1 MDAATDRHERLFRDH
16 ADAVYRYALRRDP
29 GGAEDLMAEVFL
41 VAWRRL
47 DDVPA
52 EAQLPWL
59 LGVARRAH
67 ANQRRS
73 AGRQRALHERLAQQP
88 EPQADD
94 HANLLQTD
102 AAIHQALACLPPRD
116 REVLMLV
123 AWDGL
128 DHEGAAQT
136 MGCSRANV
144 AVRLHRARRRLA
156 CELARIEGGQ
166 HTVSH
171 LVKESPDAG

>member
-1 MDAATDRHERLFRDH
+1 MDAGARHERLYREH

-29 GGAEDLMAEVFL
+29 ATAEDVVAEVFL

-47 DDVPA
+47 ADVPSDA
-52 EAQLPWL
+52 ELPWL

-73 AGRQRALHERLAQQP
+73 SRRQRAVRDRLARQP
-88 EPQADD
+88 APDAED
-94 HANLLQTD
+94 HARLIQTD
-102 AAIHQALACLPPRD
+102 AAIHQALACVPPRD

-128 DHEGAAQT
+128 DHAGAARV
-136 MGCSRANV
+136 MGCSTANV

-156 CELARIEGGQ
+156 RELARIEGAPRA
-166 HTVSH
+166 VSS